1 MLDIETLK
9 SQSLNELLSL
19 QSQIESIIATK
30 QKEERSEAKRQILEL
45 AKQYGLDLTSDFSQV
60 KIERAPVAAKYR
72 SKIDPNLTWTGRGR
86 KPVWVQTF
94 LDNGGTLEQLAI

>member
-45 AKQYGLDLTSDFSQV
+45 AKQYGLDLASDFSQV
-60 KIERAPVAAKYR
+60 KIERAPVAVKYR

>member
-19 QSQIESIIATK
+19 QSQIESVIATK

-60 KIERAPVAAKYR
+60 KIERASVAVKYR

-94 LDNGGTLEQLAI
+94 LDNGGTLEQLSV